1 MAVMNSLEISNTLND
16 NQKPKR
22 RLTKLE
28 RKAINIP
35 LDKITVSDYMNRRI
49 ALSSYKLTELK
60 QLAKT
65 YRLHITGTKPVIIT
79 RLDKYFRDSS
89 MATRIQKIFRAYM
102 VTRFFKLKGPG
113 FKNRS
118 VCNNDTDFITMEPLQ
133 EIPDALFF
141 SYTDNNSFTY
151 GFNAASIVQ
160 SIKNNPKLNNPYN
173 REKMDEKTIENAVI
187 VYRLAR
193 VLFLEIRDEY
203 ERYQQNPVQQARPTR
218 YTQNQMNLPS
228 TNPQL
233 NYRPALNAAYM
244 NNNPEEQNRYRT
256 IQEKRSRT
264 INQRI
269 NNLFTEMDQ
278 LGNYTQISW
287 FNNLDRS
294 DLIRLYRHIY
304 EIWYYRGQLTHAL
317 RHNVCPFHE
326 PFNSVFHGPVSHN
339 NVTFE
344 QIRTAALIVMENL
357 VYCGVDEEY
366 RKIGAFHALT
376 GLTLVSRPARDAM
389 PWLYESVL

>member
-1 MAVMNSLEISNTLND
+1 MVVMNLLEKTNTI
-16 NQKPKR
+16 KR
-22 RLTKLE
+22 RLTKAE

-49 ALSSYKLTELK
+49 TLTSYKLTELK

-102 VTRFFKLKGPG
+102 VIRFLKLKGPG

-118 VCNNDTDFITMEPLQ
+118 ICNNDTDFITMEPLL

-141 SYTDNNSFTY
+141 SYTDKNSFIY

-173 REKMDEKTIENAVI
+173 REKMDEETIENAVI

-203 ERYQQNPVQQARPTR
+203 ERYQQSPVQPVRPTR
-218 YTQNQMNLPS
+218 YAPS

-233 NYRPALNAAYM
+233 DYRPSLNAAYM
-244 NNNPEEQNRYRT
+244 NNHPEEQNRYRT

-287 FNNLDRS
+287 FNNLDRAE
-294 DLIRLYRHIY
+294 LIRLYRHIY

-317 RHNVCPFHE
+317 RNNVCPFHE
-326 PFNSVFHGPVSHN
+326 PFNSVFQGPVSHN

>member
-1 MAVMNSLEISNTLND
+1 MYMVVMNLLEKTNTI
-16 NQKPKR
+16 KR
-22 RLTKLE
+22 RLTKAE

-49 ALSSYKLTELK
+49 TLTSYKLTELK

-102 VTRFFKLKGPG
+102 VIRFLKLKGPG

-118 VCNNDTDFITMEPLQ
+118 ICNNDTDFITMEPLL

-141 SYTDNNSFTY
+141 SYTDKNSFIY

-173 REKMDEKTIENAVI
+173 REKMDEETIENAVI

-203 ERYQQNPVQQARPTR
+203 ERYQQSPVQPVRPTR
-218 YTQNQMNLPS
+218 YAPS

-233 NYRPALNAAYM
+233 DYRPSLNAAYM
-244 NNNPEEQNRYRT
+244 NNHPEEQNRYRT

-287 FNNLDRS
+287 FNNLDRAE
-294 DLIRLYRHIY
+294 LIRLYRHIY

-317 RHNVCPFHE
+317 RNNVCPFHE
-326 PFNSVFHGPVSHN
+326 PFNSVFQGPVSHN